1 MKKIFFIIIFGYLA
15 IGAIVIF
22 SFKEKTDVIN
32 YFSIENNYSRL
43 LTTNEVLSIPIF
55 FSDNKNFLID
65 SNNISSVSL
74 KNDIFEVAV
83 DIKAIKYDSTIVYLN
98 KTYYQYSF
106 LIEFSK
112 ITIDNLEMEML
123 DAKLLIT
130 YKNSEILE
138 IEVGNLFLNFGDVQA
153 SDHIDLRY
161 LSGIVNEIDGKKY
174 LVGIILK
181 VDNFTTQP
189 IQIKSISTNVSK
201 MAFSLERSFLSLHSY
216 DSETDLEEIVG
227 EFDVLV
233 FTLNSDFQLL
243 LNDDYYYV
251 IPVMYQELVKINRL
265 PIIIEYGYNN
275 QDYRYVIDDFMFFN
289 ERFVIDDYEEYIR
302 EYQYSY
308 KKSN

>member
-1 MKKIFFIIIFGYLA
+1 MKKVFFIIIFGYLA

-22 SFKEKTDVIN
+22 SFKEKPEVIN

-43 LTTNEVLSIPIF
+43 LTTNEVLSIPIY

-65 SNNISSVSL
+65 SNNVSNVSL
-74 KNDIFEVAV
+74 KNDIIEVAV
-83 DIKAIKYDSTIVYLN
+83 DIKAINYESTMTYKN
-98 KTYYQYSF
+98 KTFYQYSF

-138 IEVGNLFLNFGDVQA
+138 IEIGNLFLNFGDVQG

-161 LSGIVNEIDGKKY
+161 LSGIVNEIDDKKY
-174 LVGIILK
+174 LVGIIIK

-201 MAFSLERSFLSLHSY
+201 MAFSIESSFLSLHSF
-216 DSETDLEEIVG
+216 DSETDLEEIFG
-227 EFDVLV
+227 EFDVLFFSV
-233 FTLNSDFQLL
+233 NSDFQLL

-265 PIIIEYGYNN
+265 PIIIEYVYNN
-275 QDYRYVIDDFMFFN
+275 QEYRYVIDDFMFFN

-308 KKSN
+308 QKSN